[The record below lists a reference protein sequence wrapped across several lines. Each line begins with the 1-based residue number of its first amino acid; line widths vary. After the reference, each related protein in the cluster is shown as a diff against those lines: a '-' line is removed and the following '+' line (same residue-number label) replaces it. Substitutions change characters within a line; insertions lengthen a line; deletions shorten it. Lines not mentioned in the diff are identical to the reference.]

1 MIQSSN
7 VTNYLLY
14 YRYLWPLLRA
24 ANSRFPALFSSSFFF
39 ILFYG
44 AAAVVVKV
52 DENNNKKMRN
62 HLIITCCWT
71 EKNLYLSVYG
81 SA

>member
-1 MIQSSN
+1 
-7 VTNYLLY
+7 
-14 YRYLWPLLRA
+14 
-24 ANSRFPALFSSSFFF
+24 
-39 ILFYG
+39 
-44 AAAVVVKV
+44 VVVKV